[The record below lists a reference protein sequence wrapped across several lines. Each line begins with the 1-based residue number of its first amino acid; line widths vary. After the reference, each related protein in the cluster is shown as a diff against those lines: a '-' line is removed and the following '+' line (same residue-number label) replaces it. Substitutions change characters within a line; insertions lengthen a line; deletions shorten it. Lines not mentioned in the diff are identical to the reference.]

1 MQKTKSKLSVVV
13 SCKHHLI
20 RMRVQTSQKTNVRI
34 RVHPIDE
41 NKIMQNIAAAGDSR
55 SSSGVSWTNLDR
67 RALFGTGRRRKAM
80 ATDRLPAF
88 EKRLLRG

>member
-34 RVHPIDE
+34 RAHPIDE

-55 SSSGVSWTNLDR
+55 SSSGVSWTQSR
-67 RALFGTGRRRKAM
+67 PPRAVRHWAAAKGDGDGSFA
-80 ATDRLPAF
+80 RL
-88 EKRLLRG
+88 